1 METPKKIL
9 LSAISALLIATT
21 VFGSA
26 TFASEEIPEGSSLE
40 SIRKFNEYIASL
52 PEENAQLILEDQEMV
67 ANMKLDSYWA
77 EPDENAVSTQGLVR
91 VFPLDQYPAGSYF
104 TVNGKACTCH
114 TFSSNPC
121 IYKASNST
129 TNCTHETK
137 GTDGNCKAYEGT
149 ASIQCKAFAD
159 YIYYFGTMHD
169 IGNAYSVSTT
179 GYTSISNNASGA
191 AKMKAFFENL
201 PSGTDVRLVNR
212 SGGRHSIIT
221 AGTDSA
227 NTGIYV
233 YDANWTGICQ
243 IGYKFRT
250 WEFLA
255 SKFSGIQGAWT
266 PGVQS

>member
-1 METPKKIL
+1 MKTSKKIF
-9 LSAISALLIATT
+9 LSAISALLIATSI
-21 VFGSA
+21 FGSA
-26 TFASEEIPEGSSLE
+26 TYASGEIPEGSSPE

-77 EPDENAVSTQGLVR
+77 EPDENTASTQGLVR
-91 VFPLDQYPAGSYF
+91 VFPVSQYPAGSYF

-114 TFSSNPC
+114 TFD
-121 IYKASNST
+121 SNSCEYNANRSFT
-129 TNCTHETK
+129 QCYNTDTK
-137 GTDGNCKAYEGT
+137 SLGNCKAYKPT
-149 ASIQCKAFAD
+149 KSIQCKAFAD
-159 YIYYFGTMHD
+159 YIYNLGTTHD
-169 IGNAYSVSTT
+169 IGSAYSVSTV
-179 GYTSISNNASGA
+179 GYTTISNDANGA

-243 IGYKFRT
+243 VGYKLRT